1 MFYRG
6 RRLRKN
12 PVIRQLTRETQL
24 SPLDFVYPI
33 FVAEGENLCQPIPSM
48 PGVFRW
54 SVDRLG
60 EVLARME
67 KAGVKAC
74 LLFGIPDHKDE
85 IGSAA
90 WDENGVVQRAMAQIR
105 RLSPEMYIIGDVCM
119 CEYTSHGHC
128 GILDETGYVKN
139 DEILALSG
147 APPESQPERQLSE
160 RAGAEELRE
169 LILALREPYRQ
180 VCILFFLEELPQPE
194 IAARLGR
201 PLRTVSSQIARAR
214 QMLQKQIKERSAG
227 NNGTGTV

>member
-1 MFYRG
+1 MTAAEFTVLVQKHQGLVYT
-6 RRLRKN
+6 
-12 PVIRQLTRETQL
+12 VCRQLTGDDHIAQDLTQETFL
-24 SPLDFVYPI
+24 SAWKSIDRCPPG
-33 FVAEGENLCQPIPSM
+33 AQPQ
-48 PGVFRW
+48 W
-54 SVDRLG
+54 
-60 EVLARME
+60 LARIAAN
-67 KAGVKAC
+67 KA
-74 LLFGIPDHKDE
+74 KDYLK
-85 IGSAA
+85 SA
-90 WDENGVVQRAMAQIR
+90 WHR
-105 RLSPEMYIIGDVCM
+105 RVNAPG
-119 CEYTSHGHC
+119 
-128 GILDETGYVKN
+128 